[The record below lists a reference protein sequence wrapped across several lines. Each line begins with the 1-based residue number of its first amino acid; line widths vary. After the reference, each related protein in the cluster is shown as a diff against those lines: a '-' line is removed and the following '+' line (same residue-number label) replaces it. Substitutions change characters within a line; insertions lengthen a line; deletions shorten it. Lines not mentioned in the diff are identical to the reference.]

1 MNKRFVFIVLLLL
14 FAAGGRVMAGIDPT
28 RAAAWALYDSQ
39 SKKTIQAQ
47 EKMQMAMATGH
58 IWLKEEINVIN
69 DFHQQ
74 FNAYLDSFRCVL
86 QVAAEV
92 YGLYYEVS
100 RVAKNVENLGTVV
113 ADSPSNVLAVAFS
126 ARKNDLY
133 QNIVQTGID
142 VVEDIRKVCFGKA
155 KMTEKER
162 IMLVQS
168 IRPKLRKL
176 NKQMRCLTLAIKYTS
191 LMDVW
196 NDIKGKAYDFQPRSK
211 KEIAE
216 RCMRDWKDKAGFK

>member
-1 MNKRFVFIVLLLL
+1 MKRKVFFIVLLL
-14 FAAGGRVMAGIDPT
+14 FAAGGRVTAGFDPT

-47 EKMQMAMATGH
+47 EKMQMMMATGH
-58 IWLKEEINVIN
+58 IWIKEEMVVIN
-69 DFHQQ
+69 DFHKQ
-74 FNAYLDSFRCVL
+74 FNEYLDSFRCVL

-100 RVAKNVENLGTVV
+100 RVAKNVENLGKVV
-113 ADSPSNVLAVAFS
+113 AGSPPNGLAVAMDP
-126 ARKNDLY
+126 RKNNLY
-133 QNIVQTGID
+133 QDIVTTGID

-162 IMLVQS
+162 IMQIS
-168 IRPKLRKL
+168 KIRPKLRKL

-191 LMDVW
+191 LTDIW
-196 NDIKGKAYDFQPRSK
+196 NDIKGRAYDFRPKSK
-211 KEIAE
+211 KDIAE
-216 RCMRDWKDKAGFK
+216 RCMQAWKDKAGFK